1 MRRDHF
7 DGVLEPVPE
16 VVPDEPEVP
25 LPLVPAEAGLPL
37 VPLSPVFDVLG
48 DVLEPVVLA
57 EPLTLPGAEPVVLDG
72 VVEDE
77 ALLPGVDVSVEL
89 VVVDG
94 VVVDGVVEVVV
105 LVVLVWFL
113 SQPATAAPA
122 RMKAAARGMSFFM
135 NFSNRSVGIGEPRL
149 RTHARDR
156 ASRAL

>member
-1 MRRDHF
+1 M
-7 DGVLEPVPE
+7 LEPEPE
-16 VVPDEPEVP
+16 VVPEEPDVP

-37 VPLSPVFDVLG
+37 VPLSPVLDVLG
-48 DVLEPVVLA
+48 EVLEPVPLV
-57 EPLTLPGAEPVVLDG
+57 EPLTLPEAEPEVLDG
-72 VVEDE
+72 EVEDD

-94 VVVDGVVEVVV
+94 GVELVVVDGVVDEVV
-105 LVVLVWFL
+105 LVLVWFL